1 MVNVRESH
9 RDTFPSSESSCEIGD
24 TVAKSALRAV
34 AVAGVLAAGLLIGG
48 LTAVPAVAQPDDS
61 GSGSSQDSGSSDGN
75 DGSGGGE
82 STDSTVGDGA
92 GSADTDGP
100 DITDPAPEENAPT
113 AADPAPPTSDPGES
127 GSGSRAEITQSTQ
140 ESKKTDY
147 SNSITI
153 PMLRLP
159 APGEIPMGG
168 WPTVSTFYTTLEIP
182 VPTFQEFLS
191 ALRIVPTPPP
201 PGPAFRTQDE
211 APVVDATTGTTGGG
225 GGAGPES
232 TVFQAPLVTV
242 PRAVTVA
249 GPGPKAALGA
259 PAVPAAPGV
268 TQPGVA
274 GAQTPVIRGSVQPTP
289 GIASVPASTPM
300 GGQQPARIGYQQY
313 VRGGPTVA
321 ELAVVALP
329 GVAGLMLVTFGG
341 GLIGYR
347 QANSV
352 RFVRT
357 AGAER
362 FLP

>member
-1 MVNVRESH
+1 MAE
-9 RDTFPSSESSCEIGD
+9 
-24 TVAKSALRAV
+24 SALRAI
-34 AVAGVLAAGLLIGG
+34 AVAGVVAAGLVFGG

-61 GSGSSQDSGSSDGN
+61 GGGSSQDSDSSDSSGST
-75 DGSGGGE
+75 DGSGSAE
-82 STDSTVGDGA
+82 STESSVGDGS
-92 GSADTDGP
+92 GSADAGGAHN
-100 DITDPAPEENAPT
+100 TDPAPEPNPSPE
-113 AADPAPPTSDPGES
+113 PAPPPAEPV
-127 GSGSRAEITQSTQ
+127 GSGNNTGAEIIERPQ
-140 ESKKTDY
+140 ESKKAEY

-159 APGEIPMGG
+159 AAGEIPMGG
-168 WPTVSTFYTTLEIP
+168 WPTFSTFYTTLEIP

-191 ALRIVPTPPP
+191 GLRIVPTPPP
-201 PGPAFRTQDE
+201 PGPAFRTQEE
-211 APVVDATTGTTGGG
+211 APVVDATTGMAGGG
-225 GGAGPES
+225 GSGPES

-249 GPGPKAALGA
+249 GPSPKATLGLRLPVE
-259 PAVPAAPGV
+259 PAVPGV

-274 GAQTPVIRGSVQPTP
+274 GAQTPVIRGSVPPTP
-289 GIASVPASTPM
+289 GVASVPTSTPM
-300 GGQQPARIGYQQY
+300 GGQQPARIGYQRY
-313 VRGGPTVA
+313 VRGPTVA
-321 ELAVVALP
+321 QLAVVALP
-329 GVAGLMLVTFGG
+329 GVAGLLLVTFGG

>member
-1 MVNVRESH
+1 MCENR
-9 RDTFPSSESSCEIGD
+9 RGDTFRRATHFCEIGD
-24 TVAKSALRAV
+24 TVAESALRAI
-34 AVAGVLAAGLLIGG
+34 AVAGVVAAGLMFGG

-61 GSGSSQDSGSSDGN
+61 GGGSSQDSGGTDNS
-75 DGSGGGE
+75 DGSGAE
-82 STDSTVGDGA
+82 SSESSVGDGS
-92 GSADTDGP
+92 GSADAGGA
-100 DITDPAPEENAPT
+100 DITDPAPEPNTPP
-113 AADPAPPTSDPGES
+113 DPEPPPPPAEPV
-127 GSGSRAEITQSTQ
+127 GSGNDTGAEIVDRAQ
-140 ESKKTDY
+140 ESKKTGY

-159 APGEIPMGG
+159 AAGDIPIGG
-168 WPTVSTFYTTLEIP
+168 WPTISTFYTTLEIP

-201 PGPAFRTQDE
+201 PGPAFRTQEE
-211 APVVDATTGTTGGG
+211 APVVDATTGTAGGG
-225 GGAGPES
+225 GSRSES

-249 GPGPKAALGA
+249 GQSPKATPGLRLPVD
-259 PAVPAAPGV
+259 PAVPGV

-274 GAQTPVIRGSVQPTP
+274 GAQTPVIRGSVAPTP
-289 GIASVPASTPM
+289 GVASVPAASPM
-300 GGQQPARIGYQQY
+300 GGQQPARIGYQRY
-313 VRGGPTVA
+313 VRGPTVA

-329 GVAGLMLVTFGG
+329 GVAGLLLVTFGG